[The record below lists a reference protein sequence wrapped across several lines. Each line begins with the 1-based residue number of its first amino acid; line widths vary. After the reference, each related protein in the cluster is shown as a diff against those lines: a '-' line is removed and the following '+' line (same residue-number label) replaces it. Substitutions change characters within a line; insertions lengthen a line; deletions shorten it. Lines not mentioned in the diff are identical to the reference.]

1 MSKRL
6 FNFCAGPAAL
16 PTAVLEKAQAQLL
29 DWQDRGLSVMEISH
43 RHPAFMSMA
52 QEAESKLR
60 QLMGI
65 PSNYKVLFLQG
76 GATAQFALLPMNLL
90 GSKTQADYID
100 TGIWSAKAIDAMA
113 PFGTA
118 LDAGSSASGGYRTV
132 PSQAQLKLNKKSA
145 YVHYCP
151 NETIGGLAFD
161 YVPDTGLVPL
171 VADMSSTILSEPI
184 DVTKFGLIYAG
195 AQKNIGPAGLTLV
208 IVRDDLLG
216 DACATTPNPF
226 NYALQAANDSMLN
239 TPPTYGWYLAGLV
252 FDWLLQQGG
261 LEVMAQK
268 NTAKAQMLYQAID
281 DSEFY
286 SNNVHSANRSKMNV
300 TFTLSDPA
308 LDGEFLQQA
317 QANGLLNLKGHR
329 SVGGMRASIYN
340 AVPQEAID
348 ALVAFMND
356 FETRHQ
362 A

>member
-1 MSKRL
+1 
-6 FNFCAGPAAL
+6 
-16 PTAVLEKAQAQLL
+16 
-29 DWQDRGLSVMEISH
+29 
-43 RHPAFMSMA
+43 
-52 QEAESKLR
+52 
-60 QLMGI
+60 
-65 PSNYKVLFLQG
+65 
-76 GATAQFALLPMNLL
+76 
-90 GSKTQADYID
+90 
-100 TGIWSAKAIDAMA
+100 
-113 PFGTA
+113 
-118 LDAGSSASGGYRTV
+118 
-132 PSQAQLKLNKKSA
+132 
-145 YVHYCP
+145 
-151 NETIGGLAFD
+151 
-161 YVPDTGLVPL
+161 
-171 VADMSSTILSEPI
+171 
-184 DVTKFGLIYAG
+184 
-195 AQKNIGPAGLTLV
+195 LTLV

-268 NTAKAQMLYQAID
+268 NTAKAQILYQAID
-281 DSEFY
+281 DSALY